1 MRYSF
6 TARSTGSGWTGLG
19 IHIYRGP
26 AATHRGYGAGKS
38 ILIWVTS
45 DPKHYN
51 NDDTRLELY
60 RSLDDIN
67 MYRLNSIVIS
77 ESIYDANKYAVE
89 IDTNSGT
96 VTVQVNGA
104 ERLKA
109 SGFSDF
115 SEGEFIVLRSLDTA
129 EFRNIKVEELR

>member
-1 MRYSF
+1 
-6 TARSTGSGWTGLG
+6 
-19 IHIYRGP
+19 
-26 AATHRGYGAGKS
+26 
-38 ILIWVTS
+38 
-45 DPKHYN
+45 
-51 NDDTRLELY
+51 
-60 RSLDDIN
+60 